1 MARGERIRRKEHSN
15 IKFTDRT
22 TPVKGIISL
31 ILAVVSLA
39 LLVFL
44 LVQSVKMID
53 AGLLAESLEQTE
65 AVTDA
70 ATGEVADSATSLR
83 LGAGGFLA
91 LLLSLTGLI
100 LGIRCFSMHN
110 IYRHLPIAGTIGN
123 GVVLILFVALYVMG
137 LVG

>member
-22 TPVKGIISL
+22 TPIKGILSL
-31 ILAVVSLA
+31 ILAVASLA

-53 AGLLAESLEQTE
+53 AGLT
-65 AVTDA
+65 
-70 ATGEVADSATSLR
+70 TGLQ

-91 LLLSLTGLI
+91 LLLSLIGLI

-110 IYRHLPIAGTIGN
+110 IYRHLPVAGTISN
-123 GVVLILFVALYVMG
+123 SVVVILLVALYVLG